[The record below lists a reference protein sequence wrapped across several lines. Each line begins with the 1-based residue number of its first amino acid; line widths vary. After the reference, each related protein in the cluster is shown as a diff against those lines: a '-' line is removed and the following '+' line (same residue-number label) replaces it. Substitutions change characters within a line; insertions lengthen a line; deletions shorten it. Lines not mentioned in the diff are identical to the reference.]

1 MIRKFLRLFAFVP
14 MYVIGF
20 MWTLAIYSE
29 DYYFMAMK
37 VNAAIGLLAIYYVM
51 YKGTLY
57 LQEKLL
63 ADTEEKQ
70 VEEENND

>member
-1 MIRKFLRLFAFVP
+1 MIRKILGYFAFVP

-20 MWTLAIYSE
+20 LWTLTIYSE

-37 VNAAIGLLAIYYVM
+37 VNAAVGLLAIYYVM

-63 ADTEEKQ
+63 ADKEEKQ
-70 VEEENND
+70 LEENND

>member
-1 MIRKFLRLFAFVP
+1 MIRKILGYFAFVP

-20 MWTLAIYSE
+20 LWTLTIYSE

-37 VNAAIGLLAIYYVM
+37 VNAAVGLLAIYYVM

>member
-1 MIRKFLRLFAFVP
+1 MIKKFLRLFAFVP

-29 DYYFMAMK
+29 DYYYFMAMK

-63 ADTEEKQ
+63 ADKEEKQ
-70 VEEENND
+70 VEENND